1 MARGNVAEFTVSEL
15 SGAIKRTMEETFGYV
30 RLRGEIS
37 GYRGPHSSG
46 HAYFA
51 LKDDRAK
58 IEAVVW
64 KGVFGGLAF
73 KPEEGLEVIA
83 TGKVSTFPGTSKYQI
98 VIERL
103 EPAGAGALMAL
114 LEERKKKLAAEGL
127 FDAGRKRPLPFLP
140 QLVGVITS
148 PTGAVIRDMLHG
160 FNERFPMHVILWP
173 VRCQGE
179 TCAAEVSAAIRGFNT
194 YTPRPDVL
202 IVARGG
208 GAIEDLWGY
217 NEEIVV
223 RAVAASGIPV
233 ISAVGHETDWTLID
247 LVADARAP
255 TPTKAAE
262 WAAPKY
268 AELLAKSADISAR
281 LNAGVFRQ
289 LEAKR
294 NALRSAGR
302 GLPRLQD
309 LISLPRQRFDASA
322 GRLERSLA
330 AYAAAARARAQT
342 AFIRLNPHVLRAAF
356 TRRRDALQAHEQLL
370 RSRLDKSLAARRA
383 RHGVLA
389 ARLRPS
395 TLAMRL
401 ERAGERLAA
410 QSRAAL
416 QAFGRVAERRRV
428 LLRRNGDRLRPTM
441 LSAPTERGRE
451 RLGLLEAR
459 SERGLRAVLVRRRER
474 LTATAQLLN
483 SLSYKNVLER
493 GFAVV
498 RDEAG
503 AMVRRAAAAPSAS
516 ALEIEFADGRLPVH
530 TAPRNPA
537 EPARPALSADG
548 KAKKRAQPKQDQGRL
563 L

>member
-1 MARGNVAEFTVSEL
+1 MSEKARGNIAEFTVSEL
-15 SGAIKRTMEETFGYV
+15 SGAIKRTMEDTFGYV

-127 FDAGRKRPLPFLP
+127 FDAARKRPLPFLP
-140 QLVGVITS
+140 ALVGVITS

-179 TCAAEVSAAIRGFNT
+179 TCAAEVSAAIRGFNA

-217 NEEIVV
+217 NEEMVV

-268 AELLAKSADISAR
+268 AELLARTADVSAR
-281 LNAGVFRQ
+281 LSAGVFRQ

-294 NALRSAGR
+294 NGLRGAAR

-309 LISLPRQRFDASA
+309 LISLPRQRFDATAMRLGRSLSGFA
-322 GRLERSLA
+322 RASRSRVDVVCTRLTPRLLTVRLDRAGDRLTALDKQVFTAYGRGLQKRRIAFARPSGRLQPGLLRYPAERGRDRLRTQGERASRA
-330 AYAAAARARAQT
+330 FSTAVARARQK
-342 AFIRLNPHVLRAAF
+342 
-356 TRRRDALQAHEQLL
+356 LL
-370 RSRLDKSLAARRA
+370 AR
-383 RHGVLA
+383 
-389 ARLRPS
+389 
-395 TLAMRL
+395 
-401 ERAGERLAA
+401 
-410 QSRAAL
+410 
-416 QAFGRVAERRRV
+416 
-428 LLRRNGDRLRPTM
+428 
-441 LSAPTERGRE
+441 
-451 RLGLLEAR
+451 
-459 SERGLRAVLVRRRER
+459 
-474 LTATAQLLN
+474 AQLLN
-483 SLSYKNVLER
+483 SLGYKNVLER

-498 RDEAG
+498 RDGNG
-503 AMVRRAAAAPSAS
+503 AMLRRVEAARTAGRI
-516 ALEIEFADGRLPVH
+516 EIQFADGRVGAH
-530 TAPRNPA
+530 TQAEDTGKKPA
-537 EPARPALSADG
+537 I
-548 KAKKRAQPKQDQGRL
+548 KRIKERDQGRL